1 MTHIVSGVVQYDKK
15 RWKVTLDDGAVTFL
29 LYRGEVKQAGI
40 QPPRLLP
47 DGSMVETGEQEISE
61 EAWQQIKEEILLPRG
76 KKRALFYLKNGDKT
90 EFQIKSKLKE
100 GFYPEEIIGQ
110 VMEFLRK
117 YRLADDARYT
127 ENYVNQMKGVR
138 SRREIE
144 AKLYAKGLK
153 GNAVKES
160 LAEIPQEDEYLAA
173 EKALKKHV
181 TGDRRKDYAYLA
193 RRGFSADAVEHAMNR
208 LHYNAPGEETFD
220 T

>member
-29 LYRGEVKQAGI
+29 LYRGEVRQAGI
-40 QPPRLLP
+40 QMPGELP
-47 DGSMVETGEQEISE
+47 DGSSAENGEQEIRE
-61 EAWQQIKEEILLPRG
+61 EAWQRIKEEILLPRG

-90 EFQIKSKLKE
+90 EFQIRNKLKE

-110 VMEFLRK
+110 VLEFLRK

-127 ENYVNQMKGVR
+127 ENYVNQLKGVR

-144 AKLYAKGLK
+144 AKLYARGLK
-153 GNAVKES
+153 GNEVKES

-173 EKALKKHV
+173 EKALKKHL
-181 TGDRRKDYAYLA
+181 TGDRRKDFAYLA
-193 RRGFSADAVEHAMNR
+193 RRGFSADAVEHAMNQ
-208 LHYNAPGEETFD
+208 LHYNSTEEEMFD
-220 T
+220 M